1 MKMVTE
7 YVQDNKLMIEDSVSL
22 SEFLHCLL
30 SVHYAQGL
38 LIVLYIMCSVF
49 VEFVQGNRLTSCA
62 RRSRVWAVTRSH
74 ERDNWKNWGE
84 TIAHLP
90 ILSS

>member
-22 SEFLHCLL
+22 SEFLHCRL
-30 SVHYAQGL
+30 SEHYAQGL

>member
-1 MKMVTE
+1 MVAE
-7 YVQDNKLMIEDSVSL
+7 YVQDNKLIKEDSVPL
-22 SEFLHCLL
+22 SQYLHCVL
-30 SVHYAQGL
+30 SVQYAQGL
-38 LIVLYIMCSVF
+38 LIVLYIKCGVF

-62 RRSRVWAVTRSH
+62 QRSRVWAVTRSH